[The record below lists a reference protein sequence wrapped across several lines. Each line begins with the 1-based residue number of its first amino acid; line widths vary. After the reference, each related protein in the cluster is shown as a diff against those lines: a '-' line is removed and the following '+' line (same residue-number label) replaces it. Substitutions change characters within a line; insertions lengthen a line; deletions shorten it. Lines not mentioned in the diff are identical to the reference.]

1 MFNGNEVSILF
12 VQWINSFK
20 MKRFLF
26 FIASFVS
33 TAAIAQKGAAI
44 SGAVVDSLTQKP
56 VEFAIVAILDPVTN
70 KPINGTAC
78 DENGKFSIIKV
89 DKGNYQLVVS
99 FVGYT
104 TKKMG
109 IRFLEKGSELDLGT
123 ITLGPSVKMLHEVVV
138 EGQKT
143 LVEEKVDRTIY
154 NAEQDATTKGGDA
167 SDVLKRVPMLTVDV
181 DGNVSLRGSAN
192 VKVLINNKP
201 STISANSVADALKQI
216 PADMIKTV
224 EVITSP
230 SSKYDAEGSAGI
242 INIVL
247 KKNTLE
253 GQFFNS
259 DVTVGSRGS
268 NVGVNGSYRKGKMGF
283 SLGGFVRPTYNVIGD
298 FSNQQTTRGTDTLFN
313 TQRAHTRNDGLQGT
327 YTLVWDYDINKN
339 NSLSASL
346 RYGQR
351 NQNSY
356 QDQLFTNTYRH
367 DSLKIYSLQNIKST
381 NVGDNVDA
389 SLTYTKKFEKKE
401 REFNVLGIYSRS
413 NQTNGYVI
421 NSVQDS
427 DQSILSRNKN
437 NNPGYTQE
445 MIFQGDYQEPIK
457 ENHLLE
463 FGGKTTMRKV
473 QSDYA
478 YYVASGSN
486 GAYVFDNSRASTGFN
501 YNQSISAGYVSYSLT
516 ANAYSVKAGG
526 RYEYTDIQAHF
537 SGQPYINIPS
547 YGVLVPSIN
556 IARKLKDGNL
566 IKVSYNKRIQ
576 RPNLRDL
583 NPNLQAS
590 NPKSATQG
598 NPNLKPEYTHLVEV
612 AYKTNINNASI
623 NLSTFMRYNTND
635 IQPARIIRHDT
646 IISISQNIG
655 TEANYGISVFVSV
668 PVSGKF
674 TINGGTDT
682 FYRILKNNSND
693 PNLNATK
700 SGLTPNFR
708 MFGNY
713 NFSSGWSVQFFGSY
727 QGRSYNLQGYRTS
740 PINHSVSVKKNI
752 LGKNGSVT
760 FGLDNF
766 ATPSYQ
772 VHSMINSRYL
782 DQTTTNTL
790 HNFIVKASFSY
801 KIGRVAQDRKKQ
813 LVEDEREN

>member
-1 MFNGNEVSILF
+1 MKKLILF
-12 VQWINSFK
+12 LAFIISF
-20 MKRFLF
+20 
-26 FIASFVS
+26 
-33 TAAIAQKGAAI
+33 TGYAQKTTGI
-44 SGAVVDSLTQKP
+44 SGVVIDSLTQKP
-56 VEFAIVAILDPVTN
+56 VEFATVAILDLSN
-70 KPINGTAC
+70 KPINGTVC
-78 DENGKFSIIKV
+78 DGDGKFLIPKIA
-89 DKGNYQLVVS
+89 KGNYFLVIS

-104 TKKMG
+104 NK
-109 IRFLEKGSELDLGT
+109 RVPVRVLDKGAEVNAGT
-123 ITLGPSVKMLHEVVV
+123 IILSPSVKMLHEVVV

-253 GQFFNS
+253 GTFFNS
-259 DVTVGSRGS
+259 DATGGSRGS

-283 SLGGFVRPTYNVIGD
+283 SLGGFIRPTYNVIGD
-298 FSNQQTTRGTDTLFN
+298 FSNQQITYVANTRTHKTDTTYNL
-313 TQRAHTRNDGLQGT
+313 QSARTRNDGWQGT

-339 NSLSASL
+339 NALSASL

-356 QDQLFTNTYRH
+356 QDKLLTNTSYR
-367 DSLKIYSLQNIKST
+367 DTLTGSFKDITALQNIKST
-381 NVGDNVDA
+381 NVGDNIDA
-389 SLTYTKKFEKKE
+389 SLTYTKKFVKKD
-401 REFNVLGIYSRS
+401 REFNFLGIYSKS
-413 NQTNGYVI
+413 NQTGGYVI
-421 NSVQDS
+421 NTLQET
-427 DQSILSRNKN
+427 DQSILTRNKN

-445 MIFQGDYQEPIK
+445 IIFQADYQEPIK
-457 ENHLLE
+457 ENQLFE
-463 FGGKTTMRKV
+463 FGGKTTMRNV
-473 QSDYA
+473 RSDYA

-486 GAYVFDNSRASTGFN
+486 GPYVTDISRASTGFN
-501 YNQSISAGYVSYSLT
+501 YDQSISAGYASYSFT
-516 ANAYSVKAGG
+516 ANAYTLKGGG
-526 RYEYTDIQAHF
+526 RYEYTDIHAHF
-537 SGQPYINIPS
+537 SGQPNINIPS

-556 IARKLKDGNL
+556 LSRKLKDGNL
-566 IKVSYNKRIQ
+566 IKLSYNKRIQ
-576 RPNLRDL
+576 RPSLRDL

-590 NPKSATQG
+590 NPKNATQG
-598 NPNLKPEYTHLVEV
+598 NPNLKPEYTHLVEI
-612 AYKTNINNASI
+612 AYKTNIKNATL

-646 IISISQNIG
+646 IISVSQNIG
-655 TEANYGISVFVSV
+655 TEANYGISIFVSV
-668 PVSGKF
+668 PISDRF

-682 FYRILKNNSND
+682 FYRILKNNSPD
-693 PNLNATK
+693 PVLNTTK
-700 SGLTPNFR
+700 QGLTPNFR

-713 NFSSGWSVQFFGSY
+713 NFSNGWSVQFFGSY

-752 LGKNGSVT
+752 LGKNGSLS

-766 ATPSYQ
+766 ATPVYQ
-772 VHSMINSRYL
+772 VHSQLNSPYL
-782 DQTTTNTL
+782 VQNTTNTL
-790 HNFIVKASFSY
+790 HNFILKASFSY

-813 LVEDEREN
+813 LEEEEGNN